1 MTALE
6 SELHE
11 NEIQETESHSEEAAH
26 GPAISLPAEEVAKFG
41 NYSLT
46 NGITAGII
54 CSILIIAVAVFI
66 RAKIGVAPSK
76 RQVAFEMLFVYFL
89 DKLTEET
96 GSEKVA
102 RRILPII
109 LSLFIFI
116 LLANQFFLLPLFG
129 SIITPDHHHVFRVPT
144 SDYSLTIG
152 LALLVVFLSHLFAL
166 MVAPMNHISH
176 YIKYRPLLNA
186 IKNFKLSEIP
196 MALLDLF
203 LGLLEIVGE
212 FARVVSLGTRLFGI
226 IFSGEV
232 IVMIVSSLAFFTQF
246 VVPIPFLALGVLAG
260 TIHAFVF
267 STLALL
273 FIGGN
278 VRNAA
283 SHH

>member
-6 SELHE
+6 TELLDAE
-11 NEIQETESHSEEAAH
+11 AIETEQHSEVES
-26 GPAISLPAEEVAKFG
+26 GPEISLPAEEITKFG
-41 NYSLT
+41 SYSLT
-46 NGITAGII
+46 NGITAGIV
-54 CSILIIAVAVFI
+54 CSILIICAALFI
-66 RAKIGVAPSK
+66 RMKMGVSPSK
-76 RQVAFEMLFVYFL
+76 RQVAFEMLFTYFHDRL
-89 DKLTEET
+89 VDEC
-96 GSEKVA
+96 GSEKIA

-116 LLANQFFLLPLFG
+116 LLANQFFLLPFFG
-129 SIITPDHHHVFRVPT
+129 SVITENHHHVFRVPT

-152 LALLVVFLSHLFAL
+152 MAVLVVFLSHLFAL

-176 YIKYRPLLNA
+176 YIKYRPLLSA
-186 IKNFKLSEIP
+186 IKNLKISEIP

-203 LGLLEIVGE
+203 LGTLEIVGE

-232 IVMIVSSLAFFTQF
+232 IVLIVSSLAFFTQF